1 MPQGDGP
8 AQSCFTW
15 INWDQYAH
23 TDDCVSN
30 YGLNPQYDWAL
41 DYFGGRNP
49 GADFEDSSN
58 IIWSNGDIDP
68 WSGGGI
74 LTNVTSANIALV
86 IKDGAHHYDLR
97 GDHADDTWSVKEAR
111 AIEFANI
118 RRWIEDFQNQ

>member
-1 MPQGDGP
+1 M
-8 AQSCFTW
+8 
-15 INWDQYAH
+15 N
-23 TDDCVSN
+23 N

-74 LTNVTSANIALV
+74 LTNVTSANIAIV

-97 GDHADDTWSVKEAR
+97 GDHVDDTWSVKEAR
-111 AIEFANI
+111 AIEFAHI
-118 RRWIEDFQNQ
+118 KRWIEDFQNQSLHINMS